1 MLLQQLKEHIVKGSI
16 DCTCKNQYHN
26 SLFQLSENLDFE
38 ILSPG
43 PTKVGPI
50 VGKNLTQ
57 NNIFQPS
64 ENIYFENFFNEPTM
78 MVPIADTKESHLAY

>member
-1 MLLQQLKEHIVKGSI
+1 MLLQQLKEYIVKGSI
-16 DCTCKNQYHN
+16 YCTCKNQYHN

-50 VGKNLTQ
+50 VGRNQSQ

-64 ENIYFENFFNEPTM
+64 ENLYFKYFSTGQLWW
-78 MVPIADTKESHLAY
+78 AL